1 MPINNTNSGGKNR
14 LHDLPN
20 NNSNNNGNQL
30 QDFNGNS
37 IINQV
42 NRGDINNSGD
52 TTSLEDFEPLD
63 NQGFDPENPTPNN
76 YSGNNANQPPL
87 PNTSNQ
93 TPNQNTNLDL
103 LDFEDPEPQP
113 QPQPEPQPQPQPEPQ
128 PQPQPQPQPS
138 VPRFE
143 KMNNFYFIKENV
155 LNLLKALQFGPVVV
169 AHFVSESFKFYESG
183 VFDGR
188 DCSDTPLDFVNHSA
202 VIVGYDLNARIP
214 FFRLKNSWGDDWGE
228 KGYYRMKIGELISG
242 NMGICR
248 LAGTPF
254 AVMPTVE

>member
-1 MPINNTNSGGKNR
+1 M
-14 LHDLPN
+14 
-20 NNSNNNGNQL
+20 
-30 QDFNGNS
+30 
-37 IINQV
+37 
-42 NRGDINNSGD
+42 NRGTPNSSGV
-52 TTSLEDFEPLD
+52 TTKLEDFEPLD

-76 YSGNNANQPPL
+76 YSGNNANQQPL
-87 PNTSNQ
+87 PDPVPNTNHPN
-93 TPNQNTNLDL
+93 PNQSNLDL
-103 LDFEDPEPQP
+103 LDFEDTQPQSPSPPKPTPKPTPIPIPQP
-113 QPQPEPQPQPQPEPQ
+113 QPK
-128 PQPQPQPQPS
+128 PQPS

-183 VFDGR
+183 VFDGK

-202 VIVGYDLNARIP
+202 VIVGYDLNAPIP